1 MKRGAPLKRTPF
13 KAKPPAEA
21 APPRRPV
28 KCKAPGCD
36 KRFVRRSMTHKAC
49 GPECAAAL
57 VAAGRAKEAARAE
70 RAAAADHRNRLAEVK
85 PLSHW
90 LKATERVVNHY
101 VLTRDRARPC
111 ISCGTFDTVQWEAG
125 HFKSVGAHRE
135 MRYLATN
142 IHKQCHRCNVQFSG
156 NIHGYREGLLAR
168 YGQQILD
175 ELDGPHPLID
185 HTRESLAEI
194 RREFAAMTR
203 ALKSA
208 ANDPAMQEVA

>member
-1 MKRGAPLKRTPF
+1 MKRSPMTRKTPLR
-13 KAKPPAEA
+13 AKPADG
-21 APPRRPV
+21 PPSRKPV
-28 KCKAPGCD
+28 KCKAPGCQN
-36 KRFVRRSMTHKAC
+36 RFVRRSMTHKAC

-57 VAAGRAKEAARAE
+57 VAASRAKEAARAA
-70 RAAAADHRNRLAEVK
+70 RAAAADHRQRLAEIK

-135 MRYLATN
+135 MRYLARN

-156 NIHGYREGLLAR
+156 NIHGYRAGLLAR

-175 ELDGPHPLID
+175 DLDAPHPLID

-194 RREFAAMTR
+194 RREFSAMTR
-203 ALKSA
+203 KLKSA
-208 ANDPAMQEVA
+208 ANDPSMQEAA